1 MLIEMVNSEDCLT
14 KVKDKYGLF
23 QIMSELLFVKMSKET
38 YKGTERKQFLKT
50 IEVRSVMIAGW
61 KSRKV
66 TSVESLNNL
75 MRKVIALKLSRGISR
90 KFVTMPTKTVLKI
103 LVTTSQTSKLLH
115 KNLATSL
122 PIDKPYG
129 KVRAKI
135 GLRIFSGS
143 LKCFNHKTY
152 PINKM
157 SDHKE
162 QRKLT
167 SS

>member
-14 KVKDKYGLF
+14 KVKGRFGLF

-75 MRKVIALKLSRGISR
+75 LKKVIGLKLSRGISR
-90 KFVTMPTKTVLKI
+90 EFVTIPTKTVLKI

-115 KNLATSL
+115 KSLATSF
-122 PIDKPYG
+122 PNNKPYG

-135 GLRIFSGS
+135 GLRMFSGIVKHQKS
-143 LKCFNHKTY
+143 FSIKTVS
-152 PINKM
+152 NK
-157 SDHKE
+157 KK
-162 QRKLT
+162 QRKAT
-167 SS
+167 NN